1 MRVKRQRL
9 VAPDPGAAGP
19 SNRGREEDPTY
30 VPPRRLRGWECILLA
45 LHGTPCYTEGASMP
59 IPEVRALAEPIL
71 GQNNQS
77 WGAQHDLV
85 RSLKTKGFVEKVA
98 RMIKMT
104 PAGKLA
110 CDQVFARG

>member
-30 VPPRRLRGWECILLA
+30 VPPRRLRGWECVLVA
-45 LHGTPCYTEGASMP
+45 LHGTEGETLSIA
-59 IPEVRALAEPIL
+59 
-71 GQNNQS
+71 
-77 WGAQHDLV
+77 DV
-85 RSLKTKGFVEKVA
+85 RSLAAPILAMNGVEFGHNESIRVLKEKGYIENVPRV
-98 RMIKMT
+98 IKLT

-110 CDQVFARG
+110 CDEVVARG